1 MKTDLNKAMY
11 MVKKMIKQI
20 EKNTLEKELTCKQL
34 SLIVAFTRDE
44 NLSSAQKIAKEC
56 LNKAVY
62 NVESLNTIELK
73 RLMTLL
79 QAKKEKVQVMAIREA
94 KARYS
99 YFNRLKKTT
108 KEKNN
113 LLIHDVIKV
122 PTQGG
127 IHYSVVTNISDN
139 IVECFPITT
148 AKKSQLAKIG
158 CQYYKL
164 QCKTSDGGSLYLTNS
179 KTKLPL
185 HAAEKS
191 YTHSYGNPAEIDKA
205 LLKFAN

>member
-1 MKTDLNKAMY
+1 MY

>member
-34 SLIVAFTRDE
+34 SLIVAFTREE
-44 NLSSAQKIAKEC
+44 NLSSAQKIAKDC

-62 NVESLNTIELK
+62 NAESLNITELK
-73 RLMTLL
+73 RLMTIL

-108 KEKNN
+108 NEKNN
-113 LLIHDVIKV
+113 LLIYDVIKV

>member
-1 MKTDLNKAMY
+1 MY

-34 SLIVAFTRDE
+34 SLIVAFTREE
-44 NLSSAQKIAKEC
+44 NLSSAQKIAKDC

-62 NVESLNTIELK
+62 NAESLNITELK
-73 RLMTLL
+73 RLMTIL

-108 KEKNN
+108 NEKNN
-113 LLIHDVIKV
+113 LLIYDVIKV

>member
-20 EKNTLEKELTCKQL
+20 EKNTLEKEQTCKQL
-34 SLIVAFTRDE
+34 SLIVAFTREE
-44 NLSSAQKIAKEC
+44 NLPSAQKIAKEC

-62 NVESLNTIELK
+62 NVESLNIIELK

-99 YFNRLKKTT
+99 YFNRLKKT
-108 KEKNN
+108 KNEKNN
-113 LLIHDVIKV
+113 LLIYDVIKV

-191 YTHSYGNPAEIDKA
+191 YTYSYGNPAEIDKA

>member
-1 MKTDLNKAMY
+1 MY

-34 SLIVAFTRDE
+34 SLVVAFTRDE

-94 KARYS
+94 KARYC

-108 KEKNN
+108 NEKNN
-113 LLIHDVIKV
+113 LLIYDVIKV

-191 YTHSYGNPAEIDKA
+191 YTYSYGNPAEIDKA

>member
-20 EKNTLEKELTCKQL
+20 EKNTLEKEQTCKQL
-34 SLIVAFTRDE
+34 SLIVAFTREE

-108 KEKNN
+108 NEKNN
-113 LLIHDVIKV
+113 LLIYDVIKV

>member
-1 MKTDLNKAMY
+1 MY

-20 EKNTLEKELTCKQL
+20 EKNTLEKELTSKQL
-34 SLIVAFTRDE
+34 SLVVAFTRDE

-94 KARYS
+94 KARYN

-108 KEKNN
+108 NEKNN
-113 LLIHDVIKV
+113 LLIYDVIKV

-205 LLKFAN
+205 LLRFAN

>member
-20 EKNTLEKELTCKQL
+20 EKNTLEKEQTCKQL

-62 NVESLNTIELK
+62 NVDSLNTIELK

-79 QAKKEKVQVMAIREA
+79 QAKKEKLQVMAIREA

-99 YFNRLKKTT
+99 YFNRMNKTT
-108 KEKNN
+108 NKKNN
-113 LLIHDVIKV
+113 LLVYDVIKV

>member
-1 MKTDLNKAMY
+1 MKTDLNKAIY
-11 MVKKMIKQI
+11 MVKKMIKQMD
-20 EKNTLEKELTCKQL
+20 KNMLEQELTCKQL
-34 SLIVAFTRDE
+34 SMIVAFAREE
-44 NLSSAQKIAKEC
+44 NLHNVLKMAKHC
-56 LNKAVY
+56 LDKAIC
-62 NVESLNTIELK
+62 NIKSLIISELK
-73 RLMTLL
+73 KLMSLL

-94 KARYS
+94 KARYG
-99 YFNRLKKTT
+99 YFNRMNKTT
-108 KEKNN
+108 NKKNN
-113 LLIHDVIKV
+113 LLVYDVIKV